1 MDYFRPEQTNHGF
14 GHNVVV
20 GIAGGP
26 DKRLDAHISEPLAA
40 ANRQVLNP
48 SAAMVQDFAS
58 TIRQDRRVRAF
69 TGSNTSANVTTT
81 GARRPQSNIGR
92 RSCR

>member
-14 GHNVVV
+14 GHSVVV

-26 DKRLDAHISEPLAA
+26 DKCLDAHSSESLAA

-48 SAAMVQDFAS
+48 SAAVVQDFTS

-69 TGSNTSANVTTT
+69 TGSNMSANATAT
-81 GARRPQSNIGR
+81 GARRPRSNIGR
-92 RSCR
+92 SSCR